1 MQPGGFGPAGFDL
14 GQLMASA
21 QKMQSEMARAQA
33 SLADARVTG
42 SAGGGLVRAEVNG
55 SGELVSLF
63 IDPSVVD
70 PEDTETLAD
79 LVVAA
84 VRDGARAA
92 TELTREAMSSVAGDL
107 MGGMALP
114 GLDLPGP
121 GGDGNSGGA
130 PYDGDIDDD
139 FDDDDEDF
147 GQDDEFGDD
156 DDDDDDDDSDVVIDA
171 DADDPDGGPAG
182 RRAPMTER

>member
-1 MQPGGFGPAGFDL
+1 MQPGGVGSGGFDI

-55 SGELVSLF
+55 SGELVSLS

-70 PEDTETLAD
+70 PADTETLAD

-92 TELTREAMSSVAGDL
+92 AELTRDAMSSVAGDL

-114 GLDLPGP
+114 GLDLPGL
-121 GGDGNSGGA
+121 GGDGGSGGA
-130 PYDGDIDDD
+130 PYEGDSEDD
-139 FDDDDEDF
+139 FDDDGEESD
-147 GQDDEFGDD
+147 QDDELDD
-156 DDDDDDDDSDVVIDA
+156 DDDDDGSGVVVDA
-171 DADDPDGGPAG
+171 DADDPDRGPAG
-182 RRAPMTER
+182 GRAPMTER

>member
-1 MQPGGFGPAGFDL
+1 MQPGGFGSGGFDL

-21 QKMQSEMARAQA
+21 QKMLSDMAKAQA

-55 SGELVSLF
+55 SGELVSLA

-70 PEDTETLAD
+70 PADTETLAD

-92 TELTREAMSSVAGDL
+92 AELTREAMSSVAGDL

-114 GLDLPGP
+114 GLDLPGL
-121 GGDGNSGGA
+121 GGDG
-130 PYDGDIDDD
+130 DLDEDDD
-139 FDDDDEDF
+139 FDDADEADEGEQDDRPVTIVDARDEDE
-147 GQDDEFGDD
+147 DRGD
-156 DDDDDDDDSDVVIDA
+156 A
-171 DADDPDGGPAG
+171 PTGGWSPA
-182 RRAPMTER
+182 TER

>member
-1 MQPGGFGPAGFDL
+1 MQPGGFGSGGFDL

-21 QKMQSEMARAQA
+21 QKMQSDMAKAQA

-55 SGELVSLF
+55 SGELVSLA

-70 PEDTETLAD
+70 PADTETLAD

-92 TELTREAMSSVAGDL
+92 AELTREAMSSVAGDL

-114 GLDLPGP
+114 GLDLPGL
-121 GGDGNSGGA
+121 GGDG
-130 PYDGDIDDD
+130 DLDEDDD
-139 FDDDDEDF
+139 FDDADEGEQDDQPVTIVDAGDGDEDH
-147 GQDDEFGDD
+147 GD
-156 DDDDDDDDSDVVIDA
+156 A
-171 DADDPDGGPAG
+171 PAG
-182 RRAPMTER
+182 GWSPATER